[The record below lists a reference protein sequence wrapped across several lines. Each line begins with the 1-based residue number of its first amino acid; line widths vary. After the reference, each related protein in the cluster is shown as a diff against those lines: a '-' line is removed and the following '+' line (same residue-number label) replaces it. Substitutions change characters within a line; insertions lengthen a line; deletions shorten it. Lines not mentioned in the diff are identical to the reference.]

1 MLLLATAY
9 AQLGEA
15 ERACVL
21 GDKAL
26 TLTARLHSARAVGY
40 LRELQNHLAPSGKAP
55 IVRQFNTRVSAMLA
69 GRN

>member
-1 MLLLATAY
+1 M
-9 AQLGEA
+9 
-15 ERACVL
+15 RAR

-40 LRELQNHLAPSGKAP
+40 LRELQNHLTPNGKAP

-69 GRN
+69 GRS